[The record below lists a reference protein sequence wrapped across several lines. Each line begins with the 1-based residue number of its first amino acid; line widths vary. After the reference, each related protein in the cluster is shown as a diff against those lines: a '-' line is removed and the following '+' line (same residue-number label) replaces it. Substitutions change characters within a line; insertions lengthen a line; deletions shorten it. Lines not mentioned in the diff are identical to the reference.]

1 MLPVALWV
9 EREGQFGNAER
20 RTAVFEKAVD
30 APGEAKWDLWT
41 FMEVAHRVLDGEKIG
56 SEDAFDHLF
65 GFIYDKNARDFKN
78 DDRETNRLLWEEY
91 RIFSNPEMN
100 DKAKAINDDTD
111 GTFAPSSKWRQSSW
125 PPTRSTLPTTA

>member
-1 MLPVALWV
+1 M
-9 EREGQFGNAER
+9 
-20 RTAVFEKAVD
+20 D

-100 DKAKAINDDTD
+100 EKAKAINDDAD
-111 GTFAPSSKWRQSSW
+111 GKFNAKLKMEPSSWH
-125 PPTRSTLPTTA
+125 PTRSTWRATA